1 VLYYQQ
7 IIIAL
12 RSIIRLEW
20 ITVKVLDEGMGRE
33 DAQVGEGEGVKTVEG
48 VIRTRKR

>member
-12 RSIIRLEW
+12 GLIIRLEW
-20 ITVKVLDEGMGRE
+20 ITVKVLDEGTGRE
-33 DAQVGEGEGVKTVEG
+33 EAQVGEGEGVRG
-48 VIRTRKR
+48 